1 MSRRRREVVR
11 RLAGKRHAAG
21 SGDRLEEI
29 FNFWRATNKVVIP
42 KLELGIFDQL
52 DECDEQTPRMRTVD
66 DEALQ
71 ENARDLL
78 LNGLQVGF
86 GEEIQQSAR
95 EIMRVRVGITQ
106 LIGDGVE
113 EQISAFRIE
122 IDGQVLENV
131 HVRGMGDGG
140 DGWSQTTVL
149 TDVLNGL
156 SADVEDESVQQ
167 RDVVT
172 EPGFVGKLQVS
183 TQVRQERDGSSGS

>member
-95 EIMRVRVGITQ
+95 EVMRVRVGITQ

-113 EQISAFRIE
+113 EQVSAFRIE

-149 TDVLNGL
+149 TDVVNGL

-172 EPGFVGKLQVS
+172 EAGLVGKLQIA
-183 TQVRQERDGSSGS
+183 T